1 MYFQRL
7 TKGDYARALA
17 LIGAML
23 VSGCGGGFGLSSAS
37 PPRPTLNLSTL
48 GIGDDSTYFET
59 GFENNLFEESGF
71 VELNGEPRVIRG
83 KISGDDDVDVYDLG
97 PVSRGMRIVVEI
109 TAAESLNGALA
120 LFDDTGA
127 SLLVNDHRNA
137 YLGRKDPF
145 VNVVI
150 RRDSDAC
157 YVAVSAT
164 PGYNALGTYAMLAS
178 KESPV
183 PIPSVRPDTVLL
195 IFNGGTNV
203 QIGQR
208 RPLTI
213 SSFDPVDIDERFGGD
228 ASSMIREIV
237 SRVREDYAGLN
248 VTILSTSEGSRYDG
262 SMTRIFF
269 GAYDAALLGVADGV
283 DEFNSTQAQE
293 AIIFTDTFAAFS
305 RLEPSV
311 LQMSR
316 AIANVT
322 SHEIGHLLGLVHT
335 KDSKGIMDVT
345 ASLNQLLV
353 DQDFRMSP
361 LYTDVFPIGWQNAL
375 QLLVDA
381 VGGDVDPTAVKGFGD
396 AGPSPKSFDDA
407 GGPSA
412 RESLL
417 LSTCGLGDHAG

>member
-1 MYFQRL
+1 
-7 TKGDYARALA
+7 
-17 LIGAML
+17 
-23 VSGCGGGFGLSSAS
+23 
-37 PPRPTLNLSTL
+37 
-48 GIGDDSTYFET
+48 
-59 GFENNLFEESGF
+59 
-71 VELNGEPRVIRG
+71 
-83 KISGDDDVDVYDLG
+83 
-97 PVSRGMRIVVEI
+97 
-109 TAAESLNGALA
+109 
-120 LFDDTGA
+120 
-127 SLLVNDHRNA
+127 
-137 YLGRKDPF
+137 
-145 VNVVI
+145 
-150 RRDSDAC
+150 
-157 YVAVSAT
+157 
-164 PGYNALGTYAMLAS
+164 
-178 KESPV
+178 
-183 PIPSVRPDTVLL
+183 
-195 IFNGGTNV
+195 
-203 QIGQR
+203 
-208 RPLTI
+208 
-213 SSFDPVDIDERFGGD
+213 
-228 ASSMIREIV
+228 
-237 SRVREDYAGLN
+237 
-248 VTILSTSEGSRYDG
+248 
-262 SMTRIFF
+262 MTRIFF

-381 VGGDVDPTAVKGFGD
+381 VGGDVDPTTAKGFDD
-396 AGPSPKSFDDA
+396 AGPSLKSFDDA
-407 GGPSA
+407 DGPPA